1 MNRES
6 SSFYEGGGGGLV
18 LFFQFYLYS
27 VLTEEDS
34 PGVFIGLDWGLG
46 VSVSSAVGSAS
57 AAIYSYI

>member
-1 MNRES
+1 
-6 SSFYEGGGGGLV
+6 LI
-18 LFFQFYLYS
+18 FQFYLYS